1 MPDIEKEISSS
12 FVDKDGKEY
21 FTNTFGGESS
31 TNPDKGVFCMELVDT
46 KDLIIDLDLEDEIPT
61 FTDGDLGVEVENP
74 EINSESLKDFFEENS
89 EFYTDD
95 EKQTISEALA
105 EMADCEQEYDG
116 NEMIEEVYG
125 VFDKYRLVDL
135 VDVVMERE
143 AFEEISVYA
152 EKLGLTP
159 SNDIEKEMPQKAAEA
174 EQEEQTE
181 RTEFYDSLYTP
192 KIEGSFVDDR
202 EKMKDFYQLSEDE
215 FLASYSYL
223 TQAEYAATALDV
235 DLTNVVFNAA
245 VIEDKAEHSLA
256 ESCKTFNEQAAQ
268 DDFDYL
274 FENNYIYDWD
284 SEKSTVDNLKDCI
297 LNGQTAFLYD
307 WIDKFDDKQSVFME
321 NLHDRLAALDQKLAN
336 NRDINREI
344 EAAVEQPSVAEAA
357 KTNIADQIRDE
368 VTQDVACSLAINSA
382 VSMMSEQFN
391 AVKLLENVTEQF
403 GLDKVS
409 AVIAAQIDKL
419 QNTDL
424 GSEITAW
431 AKNISEKMPA
441 QLGDIAIDIT
451 KEQLTD
457 FAKTIIKAE
466 AVRDSVQEVGGMDEL
481 LEQLK
486 KSREITN
493 KVLSSEN
500 LQDRS
505 AVEAVKLQ
513 NSISHAKTAFEQQS
527 NTLPIL
533 KNLSE
538 MQLNKLNNLTAK
550 QAELQNK
557 NALLANKGKR
567 LENRAEKLE
576 NTAVML
582 KALFQNKHIPKPLQA
597 IINKTEQ
604 KAAIIRNEKI
614 PKNNM
619 RIDKKLGKMAKN
631 DRKIEVAQ
639 CKVDKYQN
647 LSKVIKSFAVIDS
660 AERKKQFTQGLDG
673 LHNASLRSNQ
683 LKLAKCEEK
692 IDKLS
697 QKYMDA
703 DVSQKFEIM
712 DKLKSQTVK
721 KSSLNEKIE
730 KLQKLEKPFAE
741 QPENVVDKV
750 MDIAKTEIEAQ
761 EEAPDRMT
769 AGKFADEL
777 CTSCV
782 EAVAEQPK
790 LEQDKKIDVAEQAV
804 QPKNKAAEKSNEK
817 SEKKSVLADIKQI
830 KSEQSKEQK
839 SAPEKVQKK
848 SHSKEEVI

>member
-1 MPDIEKEISSS
+1 MPDIEKEISTS

-21 FTNTFGGESS
+21 FTNTFGGVSS
-31 TNPDKGVFCMELVDT
+31 NNPDKGVFCMELVDT
-46 KDLIIDLDLEDEIPT
+46 KDLIIDLELEDEMPT

-105 EMADCEQEYDG
+105 EMADCEQNYDG

-159 SNDIEKEMPQKAAEA
+159 SNDIEKEMPQKAA
-174 EQEEQTE
+174 
-181 RTEFYDSLYTP
+181 
-192 KIEGSFVDDR
+192 
-202 EKMKDFYQLSEDE
+202 
-215 FLASYSYL
+215 
-223 TQAEYAATALDV
+223 
-235 DLTNVVFNAA
+235 
-245 VIEDKAEHSLA
+245 
-256 ESCKTFNEQAAQ
+256 
-268 DDFDYL
+268 
-274 FENNYIYDWD
+274 
-284 SEKSTVDNLKDCI
+284 
-297 LNGQTAFLYD
+297 
-307 WIDKFDDKQSVFME
+307 
-321 NLHDRLAALDQKLAN
+321 
-336 NRDINREI
+336 
-344 EAAVEQPSVAEAA
+344 

-368 VTQDVACSLAINSA
+368 VTQDVACAMAINSA

-391 AVKLLENVTEQF
+391 SLNALEKLTAEF

-409 AVIAAQIDKL
+409 SVIAAQIDKL
-419 QNTDL
+419 QNTEL

-441 QLGDIAIDIT
+441 QLGDVAIDMT

-457 FAKTIIKAE
+457 FAKTIMKAE

-557 NALLANKGKR
+557 NALLANKGQR

-619 RIDKKLGKMAKN
+619 RIDKNLGKMAKN

-660 AERKKQFTQGLDG
+660 TERKKQFTQGLDG

-750 MDIAKTEIEAQ
+750 MDVAKAEIEAQ

-848 SHSKEEVI
+848 SHSKEAEI

>member
-1 MPDIEKEISSS
+1 MPDIEKEMS
-12 FVDKDGKEY
+12 
-21 FTNTFGGESS
+21 
-31 TNPDKGVFCMELVDT
+31 
-46 KDLIIDLDLEDEIPT
+46 
-61 FTDGDLGVEVENP
+61 
-74 EINSESLKDFFEENS
+74 
-89 EFYTDD
+89 
-95 EKQTISEALA
+95 
-105 EMADCEQEYDG
+105 
-116 NEMIEEVYG
+116 
-125 VFDKYRLVDL
+125 
-135 VDVVMERE
+135 
-143 AFEEISVYA
+143 
-152 EKLGLTP
+152 
-159 SNDIEKEMPQKAAEA
+159 QKAAEA
-174 EQEEQTE
+174 EREN
-181 RTEFYDSLYTP
+181 RTEFYDSLYIP

-202 EKMKDFYQLSEDE
+202 EKMNDFYHLSEND

-235 DLTNVVFNAA
+235 DLTNVIFNTV

-256 ESCKTFNEQAAQ
+256 ESCELFNEQAAR
-268 DDFDYL
+268 DDIDYL
-274 FENNYIYDWD
+274 FENNFIYDWD
-284 SEKSTVDNLKDCI
+284 SFKSTVDNLKDCI

-336 NRDINREI
+336 NREINREI
-344 EAAVEQPSVAEAA
+344 EAAAEQPSVDVV
-357 KTNIADQIRDE
+357 DQIRDG
-368 VTQDVACSLAINSA
+368 VTQDVACAMAINSA

-391 AVKLLENVTEQF
+391 SLNALEKLTAEF

-409 AVIAAQIDKL
+409 AVVAAQIDKL

-424 GSEITAW
+424 GSEITEW
-431 AKNISEKMPA
+431 AKNISDKMPA
-441 QLGDIAIDIT
+441 QLGEAAIDMT

-457 FAKTIIKAE
+457 FAKTVMKAE

-550 QAELQNK
+550 QTELQNK
-557 NALLANKGKR
+557 NTLLANKGQR

-604 KAAIIRNEKI
+604 KAAVIRNEKI

-619 RIDKKLGKMAKN
+619 RIDKNLGKMAKN

-660 AERKKQFTQGLDG
+660 TERKKQFTQGLDG

-697 QKYMDA
+697 KKYMDA

-750 MDIAKTEIEAQ
+750 MDVAKTEIEAQ

-804 QPKNKAAEKSNEK
+804 QPKNKAAEKSSEK

>member
-1 MPDIEKEISSS
+1 MPDIEKE
-12 FVDKDGKEY
+12 
-21 FTNTFGGESS
+21 
-31 TNPDKGVFCMELVDT
+31 
-46 KDLIIDLDLEDEIPT
+46 
-61 FTDGDLGVEVENP
+61 
-74 EINSESLKDFFEENS
+74 
-89 EFYTDD
+89 
-95 EKQTISEALA
+95 
-105 EMADCEQEYDG
+105 
-116 NEMIEEVYG
+116 
-125 VFDKYRLVDL
+125 
-135 VDVVMERE
+135 
-143 AFEEISVYA
+143 
-152 EKLGLTP
+152 TP
-159 SNDIEKEMPQKAAEA
+159 KKAAEA
-174 EQEEQTE
+174 EREN

-202 EKMKDFYQLSEDE
+202 EKMNDFYHLSEND

-235 DLTNVVFNAA
+235 DLTNVIFNTV

-256 ESCKTFNEQAAQ
+256 ESCELFNEQAAR
-268 DDFDYL
+268 DDIDYL
-274 FENNYIYDWD
+274 FENNFIYDWD
-284 SEKSTVDNLKDCI
+284 SFKSTVDNLKDCI

-336 NRDINREI
+336 NREINREI
-344 EAAVEQPSVAEAA
+344 EAAAEQPSVDVV
-357 KTNIADQIRDE
+357 DQIRDG
-368 VTQDVACSLAINSA
+368 VTQDAACAMAINSA

-391 AVKLLENVTEQF
+391 SLNALEKLTAEF

-409 AVIAAQIDKL
+409 AVVAAQINKL
-419 QNTDL
+419 QSSEL
-424 GSEITAW
+424 GSEITEW
-431 AKNISEKMPA
+431 AKNISDKMPA
-441 QLGDIAIDIT
+441 QLEDVAIDMT

-457 FAKTIIKAE
+457 FAKAVMKSE

-486 KSREITN
+486 KSREITD
-493 KVLSSEN
+493 KVLSTDN
-500 LQDRS
+500 LNDRR

-513 NSISHAKTAFEQQS
+513 NTISHAKTAFEQQS

-550 QAELQNK
+550 QTELQNK
-557 NALLANKGKR
+557 NTLLANKGQR

-604 KAAIIRNEKI
+604 KAAVIRNEKI

-619 RIDKKLGKMAKN
+619 RIDKNLGKMAKN

-647 LSKVIKSFAVIDS
+647 LSKVIKSFTVVDS
-660 AERKKQFTQGLDG
+660 TERKKQFTQGLDG

-697 QKYMDA
+697 QKYMDV
-703 DVSQKFEIM
+703 DVSQKFNVM
-712 DKLKSQTVK
+712 DKLKSQTAK

-741 QPENVVDKV
+741 QPENIVDKV
-750 MDIAKTEIEAQ
+750 MDVAKSEIAAQ

-804 QPKNKAAEKSNEK
+804 QQKNKAAEKSSEK
-817 SEKKSVLADIKQI
+817 SEMKSVLADLKQI

-848 SHSKEEVI
+848 SHSKEAEI

>member
-1 MPDIEKEISSS
+1 MPDIEKELSTS

-21 FTNTFGGESS
+21 FTNTFGGENGS
-31 TNPDKGVFCMELVDT
+31 NGVYCMEIVDT
-46 KDLIIDLDLEDEIPT
+46 KDLIIDLNLEDEMPT

-74 EINSESLKDFFEENS
+74 EINSESLKNFFEENS

-116 NEMIEEVYG
+116 NEMVEEVYG

-159 SNDIEKEMPQKAAEA
+159 SNDIEKEMPQKAAE
-174 EQEEQTE
+174 
-181 RTEFYDSLYTP
+181 
-192 KIEGSFVDDR
+192 
-202 EKMKDFYQLSEDE
+202 
-215 FLASYSYL
+215 
-223 TQAEYAATALDV
+223 
-235 DLTNVVFNAA
+235 
-245 VIEDKAEHSLA
+245 
-256 ESCKTFNEQAAQ
+256 
-268 DDFDYL
+268 
-274 FENNYIYDWD
+274 
-284 SEKSTVDNLKDCI
+284 
-297 LNGQTAFLYD
+297 
-307 WIDKFDDKQSVFME
+307 
-321 NLHDRLAALDQKLAN
+321 
-336 NRDINREI
+336 
-344 EAAVEQPSVAEAA
+344 VEQPSVDENDTKLFRVEFNSKNYTEEADWVIQDNFAEIEADSGLEA
-357 KTNIADQIRDE
+357 VEFAIDYMVYDTSSEWETENVSEGKDLREFFEEDYSWRVTESEQYYNGEYEWEHVGAEELRGLNNQQIDVVDQIRDE

-419 QNTDL
+419 QNTEL

-441 QLGDIAIDIT
+441 QLGDVAIDMT

-457 FAKTIIKAE
+457 FAKTVMKAE

-550 QAELQNK
+550 QTELQNK
-557 NALLANKGKR
+557 NALLTNKGKR

-604 KAAIIRNEKI
+604 KAAVIRNEKI

-619 RIDKKLGKMAKN
+619 RIDKNLGKMAKN

-660 AERKKQFTQGLDG
+660 SERKKQFTQGLDG

-750 MDIAKTEIEAQ
+750 MDVAKTEIEAQ

-804 QPKNKAAEKSNEK
+804 QPKNKAAEKSPEK

-839 SAPEKVQKK
+839 SAPEKAQKK
-848 SHSKEEVI
+848 SHSKEAVI

>member
-1 MPDIEKEISSS
+1 MPDIEKEISTS

-46 KDLIIDLDLEDEIPT
+46 KDLIIDLDLEDEMPT

-105 EMADCEQEYDG
+105 EMADCEQNYDG

-125 VFDKYRLVDL
+125 VFDKYRLGDL

-159 SNDIEKEMPQKAAEA
+159 SNNIEKEMPQK
-174 EQEEQTE
+174 
-181 RTEFYDSLYTP
+181 
-192 KIEGSFVDDR
+192 
-202 EKMKDFYQLSEDE
+202 
-215 FLASYSYL
+215 
-223 TQAEYAATALDV
+223 
-235 DLTNVVFNAA
+235 
-245 VIEDKAEHSLA
+245 
-256 ESCKTFNEQAAQ
+256 
-268 DDFDYL
+268 
-274 FENNYIYDWD
+274 
-284 SEKSTVDNLKDCI
+284 
-297 LNGQTAFLYD
+297 
-307 WIDKFDDKQSVFME
+307 
-321 NLHDRLAALDQKLAN
+321 
-336 NRDINREI
+336 
-344 EAAVEQPSVAEAA
+344 AA

-431 AKNISEKMPA
+431 AKNISDKMPA
-441 QLGDIAIDIT
+441 QLGEAAIDMT
-451 KEQLTD
+451 KEQLAD
-457 FAKTIIKAE
+457 FAKTVMKAE

-513 NSISHAKTAFEQQS
+513 NTISHAKTAFEQQS

-538 MQLNKLNNLTAK
+538 MQLNKLNNLTTK
-550 QAELQNK
+550 QTELQNK
-557 NALLANKGKR
+557 NTLLANKGQR

-604 KAAIIRNEKI
+604 KAAVIRNEKI

-619 RIDKKLGKMAKN
+619 RIDKNLGKMAKN

-660 AERKKQFTQGLDG
+660 TERKKQFTQGLDG

-750 MDIAKTEIEAQ
+750 MDVAKTEIEAQ

-782 EAVAEQPK
+782 EVVAEQPK

-848 SHSKEEVI
+848 SHSKEAEI